1 MSAKR
6 LISNKQRLKLRNSK
20 IYKGKQIIDLSSQEK
35 DELLEILAK
44 KAGIL

>member
-6 LISNKQRLKLRNSK
+6 LIPDAQRLKLRNSK
-20 IYKGKQIIDLSSQEK
+20 KYKDKKIKDLSQNEK

-44 KAGIL
+44 KADIL

>member
-1 MSAKR
+1 MSVKR
-6 LISNKQRLKLRNSK
+6 LISDEQRLKLRNSK
-20 IYKGKQIIDLSSQEK
+20 KYKGKVVKDLNELEK

>member
-6 LISNKQRLKLRNSK
+6 IISDEQRLKIRNSK
-20 IYKGKQIIDLSSQEK
+20 IHKGKQVIDLSSKEK

>member
-6 LISNKQRLKLRNSK
+6 LISDNQRLKIRNSK
-20 IYKGKQIIDLSSQEK
+20 IYKGKKIEDLTSEEK
-35 DELLEILAK
+35 DKLLEILAK

>member
-6 LISNKQRLKLRNSK
+6 LISDTQRLKLRNSK
-20 IYKGKQIIDLSSQEK
+20 KYKDKKIKDLSENEK
-35 DELLEILAK
+35 DDLLEILAQ

>member
-1 MSAKR
+1 MKR
-6 LISNKQRLKLRNSK
+6 LISDEQRIKIKNSK
-20 IYKGKQIIDLSSQEK
+20 IHKGKNINDLSSKEK